1 MPAGKK
7 PNQNLKTMNNWKVII
22 FMVILVLIIF
32 LIPKYFS
39 PIIDNQKQ
47 TFDKI
52 DSLNNIIKDIQSHQ
66 LKLDSSINN
75 FNSMIDEVDSSIKNI
90 KGQKTIIKEIY
101 HEKINSVSSYTNKQ
115 IDSFFSGRYPR

>member
-1 MPAGKK
+1 
-7 PNQNLKTMNNWKVII
+7 
-22 FMVILVLIIF
+22 MVILVLIIF